1 MLTQYWK
8 KEYWLL
14 VVIVICAVLWYYR
27 EELGKKENQPYLTL
41 VPTFGGALFGLNT
54 LVNLVK

>member
-14 VVIVICAVLWYYR
+14 VVMAICALLWYYR
-27 EELGKKENQPYLTL
+27 EELSKKENQPYLTL
-41 VPTFGGALFGLNT
+41 VPNLGGALLGVST